1 MIALVITSFVLVAVM
16 SYYIGKHQERIEWNK
31 LIKDGILPKP
41 RQPRLSKDEIDYW
54 ITRWSKLRQSP
65 KRDMAIKIWS
75 NMESE

>member
-1 MIALVITSFVLVAVM
+1 MIALFIVPIVLVAFVFF
-16 SYYIGKHQERIEWNK
+16 YLGKHQERIEWNK

-41 RQPRLSKDEIDYW
+41 TQPRLSKDEIDYW

-75 NMESE
+75 SMESE

>member
-16 SYYIGKHQERIEWNK
+16 SYYIGNHQERIEWNK

-41 RQPRLSKDEIDYW
+41 TQPRLSKDEIDYW

-75 NMESE
+75 SMESE